1 MKKII
6 LLSFL
11 IGCLA
16 FNSKAQ
22 TTKSLPNQ
30 YQEAM
35 KKIISNVPS
44 VASSSASQV
53 LDFAKSLIGVPYRY
67 ATSNP
72 DKGFDCSGFV
82 NYVFT
87 NFGFKVPRSSPEFA
101 KAGTPVKLSEAK
113 IGDVLIFT
121 GSNPKQRKIGHVG
134 IIYSIEE
141 DGKINF
147 IHSSSGKA
155 KGVTITPL
163 NDYYK
168 TRFIKAVSIV
178 E

>member
-1 MKKII
+1 MKKILI
-6 LLSFL
+6 ATFLLF
-11 IGCLA
+11 A
-16 FNSKAQ
+16 FTLNSEAQ
-22 TTKSLPNQ
+22 NTKSLPSQ

-35 KKIISNVPS
+35 KKILTNVPS
-44 VASSSASQV
+44 VATSSASQV

-72 DKGFDCSGFV
+72 EKGFDCSGFV

-101 KAGTPVKLSEAK
+101 KAGKPVKLSDAK
-113 IGDVLIFT
+113 VGDVLIFT
-121 GSNPKQRKIGHVG
+121 GSNPKQRRIGHVG
-134 IIYSIEE
+134 IVYSIEE

-147 IHSSSGKA
+147 IHSSSGRA
-155 KGVTITPL
+155 NGVTITPL

-168 TRFIKAVSIV
+168 SRFMKAVSIV